1 MTRIILCA
9 MWLVHRLPL
18 SMLRRI
24 GGALG
29 LALLALASRR
39 RRIAHANLRAC
50 FPAMGGGER
59 ATLVRSAFTY
69 LGKGLMDRA
78 VLWHGSRERIRRL
91 VRIEGEAHLLALRGQ
106 PVILLAPHFTGLDA
120 GGARLMLDHRISS
133 IYSNQKD
140 PRFNQALLAGRT
152 RFNDS
157 VILSRQEGVRAALRV
172 LKDGLPF
179 YYLPDMDLGER
190 GAVFAPFFGVP
201 AATVT
206 AVSRLARLS
215 GARVLPCIT
224 RMTDDGYTMTI
235 DPPWDDF
242 PGTSEVEDATRLN
255 AFIEAGVRAM
265 PAQYHWLHR
274 RFKTRPAGAK
284 RIYD

>member
-1 MTRIILCA
+1 MSRIILCA

-50 FPAMGGGER
+50 FPAMDGGER
-59 ATLVRSAFTY
+59 ATLVRSAFIY

-206 AVSRLARLS
+206 AVSRLARLA

-235 DPPWDDF
+235 DPPWDDY
-242 PGTSEVEDATRLN
+242 PSTSEVEDATRLN

-284 RIYD
+284 QIYD

>member
-1 MTRIILCA
+1 MTRILLYA
-9 MWLVHRLPL
+9 MWVVHVLPL
-18 SMLRRI
+18 PVMRRF
-24 GGALG
+24 GTALG
-29 LALLALASRR
+29 LTLVALAGRR
-39 RRIAHANLRAC
+39 RRIVQANLRAC
-50 FPAMGGGER
+50 FPAMADAER
-59 ATLVRSAFTY
+59 ARLVRGTFIH
-69 LGKGLMDRA
+69 LGQGLLDRA

-91 VRIEGEAHLLALRGQ
+91 VRIDGEAHLLALRGR
-106 PVILLAPHFTGLDA
+106 PVILLAPHFAGLDA

-140 PRFNQALLAGRT
+140 PLFNQALLAGRT

-157 VILSRQEGVRAALRV
+157 VILSRQDGVRAALRV
-172 LKDGLPF
+172 LRDGLPF
-179 YYLPDMDLGER
+179 YYLPDMDLGVR

-224 RMTDDGYTMTI
+224 RMTVDGYVTTI
-235 DPPWDDF
+235 HPPWADF
-242 PGTSEVEDATRLN
+242 PGASELDDAIRMN
-255 AFIEAGVRAM
+255 AFIEAEVRKM

-274 RFKTRPAGAK
+274 RFKTRPAGAG